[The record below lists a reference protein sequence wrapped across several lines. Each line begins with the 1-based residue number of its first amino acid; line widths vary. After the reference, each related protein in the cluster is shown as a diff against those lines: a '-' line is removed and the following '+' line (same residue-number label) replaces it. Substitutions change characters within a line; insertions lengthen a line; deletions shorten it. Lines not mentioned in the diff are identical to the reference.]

1 MMCPAPSAIHGEP
14 MCCECQAR
22 FRGHLPM
29 PRTEAALPYW
39 VPQSLRPQKK
49 IQKRIRLCIPRVI
62 KACPCTCHCFGGRLP
77 VPRDRAMMP
86 YWVPQV
92 LRSHHKMARRQQSFT
107 GIQGNSAYTCLI
119 PSVSPGR
126 QGLMPIMMGM
136 GRLLSSQTP
145 WLSVHTLGTVTNL
158 ARTLGFP
165 PWVLE
170 GSLVCSTQ
178 TQDKPVP
185 RPGLG
190 LTRFLRLET
199 SWDSSAC
206 YNCWRICDRRLLFK
220 WQQLQP
226 RHQERRLALG
236 SGVSPQVLL
245 LPLSLLTLLQA
256 ILRVMAVIR

>member
-1 MMCPAPSAIHGEP
+1 MLSLPARGVGLGCCAGNIPYPVFKHPMMCPAPSAIHGEP
-14 MCCECQAR
+14 ICCECQAR

-49 IQKRIRLCIPRVI
+49 IQKRIRLCIPKVI

-77 VPRDRAMMP
+77 MPRDRAMMP

-107 GIQGNSAYTCLI
+107 GIQ
-119 PSVSPGR
+119 
-126 QGLMPIMMGM
+126 
-136 GRLLSSQTP
+136 
-145 WLSVHTLGTVTNL
+145 
-158 ARTLGFP
+158 
-165 PWVLE
+165 
-170 GSLVCSTQ
+170 
-178 TQDKPVP
+178 
-185 RPGLG
+185 
-190 LTRFLRLET
+190 ET

-226 RHQERRLALG
+226 RHQERQLALA

-256 ILRVMAVIR
+256 ILRVMAVIRFF

>member
-14 MCCECQAR
+14 LCCECQAR

-39 VPQSLRPQKK
+39 VPPSLRPQKK
-49 IQKRIRLCIPRVI
+49 IQKRIRLYIPKII

-77 VPRDRAMMP
+77 MPRDRAMMP

-92 LRSHHKMARRQQSFT
+92 LRSHNKMARRQQSFA
-107 GIQGNSAYTCLI
+107 GIQ
-119 PSVSPGR
+119 
-126 QGLMPIMMGM
+126 
-136 GRLLSSQTP
+136 
-145 WLSVHTLGTVTNL
+145 
-158 ARTLGFP
+158 
-165 PWVLE
+165 
-170 GSLVCSTQ
+170 
-178 TQDKPVP
+178 
-185 RPGLG
+185 
-190 LTRFLRLET
+190 ET
-199 SWDSSAC
+199 SWDPSAC

-236 SGVSPQVLL
+236 SGASPQVLL

-256 ILRVMAVIR
+256 ILRVIAIIRQFFLV